1 MTKFIKFIILMMVCM
16 SCLVGCSDAPR
27 FNHPSDATVNSKIDA
42 TVNSKIGYI
51 KSKKAVTFYPSTN
64 TYAVYHLSCHSSNT
78 SGGMFTNSR
87 RFTAPNEFGMVGDHI
102 IFSNNVIMAISP

>member
-1 MTKFIKFIILMMVCM
+1 MTKFIKLIKFIILMMVCM

-27 FNHPSDATVNSKIDA
+27 FNCPSDTTVNTS
-42 TVNSKIGYI
+42 IGYI
-51 KSKKAVTFYPSTN
+51 KSKKAVACYPSTN